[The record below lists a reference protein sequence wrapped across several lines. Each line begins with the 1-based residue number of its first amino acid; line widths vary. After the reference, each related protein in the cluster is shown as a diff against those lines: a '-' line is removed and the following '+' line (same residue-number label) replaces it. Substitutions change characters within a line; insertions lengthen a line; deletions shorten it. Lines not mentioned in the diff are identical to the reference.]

1 MEGTM
6 NPVLRQIWA
15 ELGIS
20 EQVIAEKQLR
30 LYDEAESLIDA
41 EIADDGRVW
50 QLTPAAAAAWHAMR
64 QAALDD
70 GIVLRIAS
78 AYRGTQRQVELIRRK
93 LDMGQTIAT
102 ILQVLA
108 PPGCSEHHT
117 GRAIDIY
124 TPGGPVVEEAFETTE
139 AYHWLAHNAQRFGFA
154 LSFPRDNPYGYVYE
168 PWHWCFRPTQLA

>member
-1 MEGTM
+1 M
-6 NPVLRQIWA
+6 NEALRAIWA
-15 ELGIS
+15 ELGID
-20 EQVIAEKQLR
+20 EAVIATKQLR
-30 LYDEAESLIDA
+30 LYDEAEQLL
-41 EIADDGRVW
+41 EVEVADDGRIW
-50 QLTPAAAAAWHAMR
+50 QLTPAATAAWRAMQ

-93 LDMGQTIAT
+93 LSMGQPIDN

-117 GRAIDIY
+117 GRAVDIY
-124 TPGGPVVEEAFETTE
+124 TPGGPVVEEAFETTA
-139 AYHWLAHNAQRFGFA
+139 AYAWLMENAWRFGFR

-168 PWHWCFRPTQLA
+168 PWHWCFQPTQLA